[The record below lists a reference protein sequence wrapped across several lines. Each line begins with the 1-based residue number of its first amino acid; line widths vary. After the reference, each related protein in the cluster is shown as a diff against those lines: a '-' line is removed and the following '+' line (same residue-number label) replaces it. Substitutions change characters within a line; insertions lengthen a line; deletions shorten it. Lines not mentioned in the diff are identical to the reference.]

1 MREAYVYSKYPV
13 LESNMP
19 PVLFAASDLW
29 HEQALKHKLKD
40 NEKSAFTPQNT
51 EYCDRH
57 FISDITAFQRC
68 IRKSCSTINKY

>member
-40 NEKSAFTPQNT
+40 NEIQHKAAAF
-51 EYCDRH
+51 H
-57 FISDITAFQRC
+57 STAVVPTG
-68 IRKSCSTINKY
+68 SLPGTN